1 MMNLRLQKDSDT
13 VLSAFSH
20 HPSLIHELSDPRVSP
35 SHTGGNRT
43 NFMDLP
49 QSNGATNSSLTGI
62 QNTLRKCEHP
72 EATSHDY
79 PPYWWM

>member
-1 MMNLRLQKDSDT
+1 MMNLLLQKDSDI
-13 VLSAFSH
+13 VLYAFSH
-20 HPSLIHELSDPRVSP
+20 HPSLIHELSDPKGSP

-43 NFMDLP
+43 KFIDLP

-62 QNTLRKCEHP
+62 QNTLRKYEHL

-79 PPYWWM
+79 PPCWWM